1 MKNKLG
7 LCIIG
12 SCGFCSLLTITLV
25 MLKLCK
31 IVSWPWIWILAP
43 LWISM
48 LAYVL
53 ILVIAVS
60 RFSKHNK

>member
-12 SCGFCSLLTITLV
+12 GCGFCSLLTITFV
-25 MLKLCK
+25 VLKLSK
-31 IVSWPWIWILAP
+31 IVSWSWIWVLAP

-53 ILVIAVS
+53 ILVTAVC
-60 RFSKHNK
+60 RYSKHDK